1 METSVQKTLVGAVR
15 TLDQLQDLQSDL
27 LLEITQGLSTE
38 MHRLVEQAVKRER
51 KALQAQPDRR
61 VLKVPQVQKAQLV
74 LKVQVDLHIPA
85 KDMEGMEDHTVTNT
99 AAVGTTMTVTVEKA
113 TEKARPITAALVT
126 EAIVDMMVATARM
139 PMNPRVDTTVMLDME
154 VTLTVV
160 SKETDIRTAIKE
172 MLVAMDILPAEV
184 MEVKAAQEVAEAAMG
199 AEGKAMLDSLEEVA
213 TTEEDTV
220 IMATGAATNSPWKL

>member
-27 LLEITQGLSTE
+27 LLAITQGLSTE

-51 KALQAQPDRR
+51 KALQDQPDRR

-74 LKVQVDLHIPA
+74 LKVQADLHIPA
-85 KDMEGMEDHTVTNT
+85 KDMEDMGEDIMVTNT

-113 TEKARPITAALVT
+113 TEKARPITAAMVT

-172 MLVAMDILPAEV
+172 MLVTMDILPAEV
-184 MEVKAAQEVAEAAMG
+184 MTR
-199 AEGKAMLDSLEEVA
+199 EEKIM
-213 TTEEDTV
+213 EETVDKV
-220 IMATGAATNSPWKL
+220 IMATGKANINSPWKL